1 MQEEKRGN
9 NRPHNLIMENR
20 KTLTVSGV
28 DHVDS
33 FDEQTVVMATVMG
46 ELTVKGNDL
55 HIDKLNTDV
64 GEVAISGSI
73 YGLIYTDEREK
84 GGFLSRLFR

>member
-9 NRPHNLIMENR
+9 NRPHNLIMESR

-46 ELTVKGNDL
+46 ELTVKGSDL

-64 GEVAISGSI
+64 GEVAISGSV

>member
-20 KTLTVSGV
+20 KNLTVSGV

-64 GEVAISGSI
+64 GEVAISGSV

>member
-20 KTLTVSGV
+20 KALTVSGV

-46 ELTVKGNDL
+46 ELTVKGSDL

-64 GEVAISGSI
+64 GEVAISGSV

>member
-1 MQEEKRGN
+1 
-9 NRPHNLIMENR
+9 MENR
-20 KTLTVSGV
+20 KALTVSGV

-46 ELTVKGNDL
+46 ELTVKGSDL

-64 GEVAISGSI
+64 GEVAISGSV